1 LYCPKEHRQQWLKD
15 EFGFLCQCKRC
26 LDPAQYNDELIT
38 KMLNLPRE
46 KQQREEAIQIMNEN
60 FDALQLTTEWNN
72 TTTNLE
78 SSSQMYSN
86 SNSHSLEIQQLEEFI
101 LHPFGS
107 KYPNSKLHLAN
118 WRLLFVRAE
127 LISRCLYVVL

>member
-1 LYCPKEHRQQWLKD
+1 M
-15 EFGFLCQCKRC
+15 
-26 LDPAQYNDELIT
+26 T
-38 KMLNLPRE
+38 KMLDLPRE
-46 KQQREEAIQIMNEN
+46 KQQREEAIRFMNEN

-72 TTTNLE
+72 STTNLE
-78 SSSQMYSN
+78 SSSQLHPN
-86 SNSHSLEIQQLEEFI
+86 STSHSLVIQQLEEFL

-127 LISRCLYVVL
+127 LISRCLYAVLHHTHTSLFTVLIRL